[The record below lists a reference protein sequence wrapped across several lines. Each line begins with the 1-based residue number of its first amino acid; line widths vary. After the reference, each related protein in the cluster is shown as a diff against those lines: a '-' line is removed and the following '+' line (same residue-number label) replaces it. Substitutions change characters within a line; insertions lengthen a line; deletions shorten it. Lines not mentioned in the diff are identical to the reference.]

1 MYLSS
6 RRYIF
11 RDNSHSIHIMEI
23 QCLYSCYLFCLFDIS
38 MILIFTFD
46 SCSFFKIQILFNDSF
61 LDIFFTVCSIIS
73 YFIKSKKTRCSG
85 WFDCNMFYICFTSY
99 PIDLRYC
106 KNCVNVLDDAIARS
120 RSSSISVLRV
130 GFFCFFACHSE

>member
-1 MYLSS
+1 MPLFLLS
-6 RRYIF
+6 
-11 RDNSHSIHIMEI
+11 
-23 QCLYSCYLFCLFDIS
+23 FCLFDIS

-61 LDIFFTVCSIIS
+61 LDIFFAVCSIIS
-73 YFIKSKKTRCSG
+73 YFIKSKKRGAPGGLTA
-85 WFDCNMFYICFTSY
+85 ICFTFVFTSY

-130 GFFCFFACHSE
+130 GFFCFLLAIQNSALPF